1 MYFFTILQT
10 LPIVPKGT
18 VADTLS
24 ATLKNSYLW
33 DEVKSFKLVQNMRL
47 KGADDRVKSFANYL
61 IKIGRGEIEPNT
73 DIGQDMIEIP
83 VEFKSKAQNLE
94 QFCDEIFP
102 GKHFEFY
109 IFTLQINSFFNNLGN
124 CLV

>member
-1 MYFFTILQT
+1 MYFFTFLQT

-47 KGADDRVKSFANYL
+47 KGADDRVKNFANYL

-73 DIGQDMIEIP
+73 DIGHDMIEIP
-83 VEFKSKAQNLE
+83 EELRSKAKTIE
-94 QFCDEIFP
+94 EFCDEIFP
-102 GKHFEFY
+102 SKYF
-109 IFTLQINSFFNNLGN
+109 
-124 CLV
+124 

>member
-1 MYFFTILQT
+1 MSKILIEYNFFIFLQT

-47 KGADDRVKSFANYL
+47 KGANDRVKDFANYL
-61 IKIGRGEIEPNT
+61 IKIGRGEVEPNI
-73 DIGQDMIEIP
+73 DIGQDMIPIP
-83 VEFKSKAQNLE
+83 EEFKSKANNLE
-94 QFCDEIFP
+94 EFCNEIFSS
-102 GKHFEFY
+102 KFISARSIEK
-109 IFTLQINSFFNNLGN
+109 I
-124 CLV
+124 